1 VPANVELVRQQWEE
15 GHRRLRGLARGPE
28 DVDRLHGQVDV
39 LLEQLRRR
47 VGSTFTLQELADAYG
62 GADRWAHDAL
72 SDDAAFPGWAASAST
87 ALDASFH
94 LYSRGARDYSP

>member
-15 GHRRLRGLARGPE
+15 GHRRLRDLVRRPGDE
-28 DVDRLHGQVDV
+28 ERLHAQVDV
-39 LLEQLRRR
+39 LLDQLRRR

-62 GADRWAHDAL
+62 AADRWAHDAL
-72 SDDAAFPGWAASAST
+72 SEEAAFPGWAATAAT